1 MKRILF
7 LLGFLFCISC
17 AHETPSPA
25 PFKGVKIQK
34 ITMDSLS
41 IRAIELMQGNVVFA
55 ANKGTFGMLSLPDLK
70 VKQNRLKGTL
80 ESNLEFRSVAHTP
93 EDFFMLSVENPAM
106 LYKTGDQGQ
115 MELVYTENEA
125 GVFYDAMTF
134 FDAQKGIAVGDAV
147 GGCLSIIRT
156 TDGGKTWHKTPCDQL
171 PNIEAGEGAFAASNT
186 NIKTLGSQAW
196 MATTNGNIYYSQ
208 DYGQQWDVFPTPVKN
223 DTIEAYGIYSIDFW
237 NTQEGIAYGG
247 SFLSP
252 KDASANLAT
261 TKDGGKTWK
270 LQAVNENPGYK
281 SCVQYVPGTKGQGI
295 VALGFTGIS
304 YSKDGGLHWE
314 SLSDAS
320 FYTLRFANSNTA
332 YAAGKG
338 AMAKLVFY

>member
-1 MKRILF
+1 MKFYSPLFF
-7 LLGFLFCISC
+7 LLLFFSCSNEIS
-17 AHETPSPA
+17 APA
-25 PFKGVKIQK
+25 TFIGVKVQK
-34 ITMDSLS
+34 ISMDSLS

-55 ANKGTFGMLSLPDLK
+55 ANKGTFGMLSLPELELK
-70 VKQNRLKGTL
+70 KNRIKGDKQST
-80 ESNLEFRSVAHTP
+80 LEFRSVAHTP

-115 MELVYTENEA
+115 MELVYTENA
-125 GVFYDAMTF
+125 PGVFYDAMTF

-147 GGCLSIIRT
+147 GSCLSVIRT
-156 TDGGKTWHKTPCDQL
+156 TDGGKTWRKTPCDQL
-171 PNIEAGEGAFAASNT
+171 PASEEGEGAFAASNT
-186 NIKTLGSQAW
+186 NIKTMGSKAW
-196 MATTNGNIYYSQ
+196 MATTAGNIYYSQ
-208 DYGQQWDVFPTPVKN
+208 DYGQQWEVFPTPVKN
-223 DTIEAYGIYSIDFW
+223 DSIEAYGIYSIDFW
-237 NTQEGIAYGG
+237 NAKEGIAFGG

-252 KDASANLAT
+252 KDASANLAI

-295 VALGFTGIS
+295 VALGFKGIS

-314 SLSDAS
+314 TLSDAS
-320 FYTLRFANSNTA
+320 FYTLRFANSTTA

>member
-1 MKRILF
+1 MKFYSPLFF
-7 LLGFLFCISC
+7 LLLFFSCSNEIS
-17 AHETPSPA
+17 APA
-25 PFKGVKIQK
+25 TFTGVKVQK
-34 ITMDSLS
+34 ISMDSLS
-41 IRAIELMQGNVVFA
+41 MRAIELMQGNVVFA
-55 ANKGTFGMLSLPDLK
+55 ANKGTFGMLSLPDLQ

-115 MELVYTENEA
+115 MELVYTENET

-147 GGCLSIIRT
+147 GGCLSVIRT
-156 TDGGKTWHKTPCDQL
+156 TDGGKTWRKTPCDQL
-171 PNIEAGEGAFAASNT
+171 PASEEGEGAFAASNT
-186 NIKTLGSQAW
+186 NIKTMGSKAW
-196 MATTNGNIYYSQ
+196 MATTAANIYYSQ

-223 DTIEAYGIYSIDFW
+223 DSIEAYGIYSIDFW
-237 NTQEGIAYGG
+237 NAKEGIAYGG

-252 KDASANLAT
+252 KDASANLAI

-281 SCVQYVPGTKGQGI
+281 SCVRYVPGTKGQGV
-295 VALGFTGIS
+295 VAIGFTGIS
-304 YSKDGGLHWE
+304 YSNDGGLHWE
-314 SLSDAS
+314 TLSDAS
-320 FYTLRFANSNTA
+320 FYTLRFANSTTA